1 MAEGLNKVL
10 LIGNLGADP
19 ELSYTQTSQAILKL
33 RLATNE
39 SFQNKAG
46 ERQERTEWHRVV
58 VWGKR
63 AEALG
68 KILTKG
74 KQLYIEGRLQT
85 RSWDDKDGQKRY
97 MTEVV
102 ATDII
107 LLGGG
112 AGRGAGGFAGAGA
125 PSAPRTY
132 GDAPAEPAE
141 SYGSEATAAVDGED
155 DIPF

>member
-19 ELSYTQTSQAILKL
+19 ELSYTQSSQAILKL

-39 SFQNKAG
+39 SFTNKAG
-46 ERQERTEWHRVV
+46 ERQDRTEWHRIVI
-58 VWGKR
+58 WGKR

-68 KILTKG
+68 KFLTKG
-74 KQLYIEGRLQT
+74 RQLYVEGRLQT
-85 RSWDDKDGQKRY
+85 RSWEDKDGQKRY
-97 MTEVV
+97 
-102 ATDII
+102 ATDIVATEVI

-112 AGRGAGGFAGAGA
+112 AGARDRAAGPPASMGRERGGFADGA
-125 PSAPRTY
+125 PAPVEMEV
-132 GDAPAEPAE
+132 D
-141 SYGSEATAAVDGED
+141 TASFGNDD